1 MAVRLRLGVYDNI
14 LRQDASYFD
23 KARHSTGKLTS
34 RLDTDANAVK
44 AAIDQRLAQVLQ
56 GMVSLVGGIIIAFY
70 FSWKMAP
77 IGIITA
83 IVLVVL
89 QLSVTNYLKRRGAR
103 DAQIAEEAAR
113 IVTESI
119 VNVRTVQ
126 ALTRQRFMFD
136 SFAEASRKPHRRA
149 IIRGFWEA
157 LNYALSNGFVN
168 INFAI
173 AYLFGLM
180 LIRNGHATP
189 FIVFQ

>member
-1 MAVRLRLGVYDNI
+1 M
-14 LRQDASYFD
+14 
-23 KARHSTGKLTS
+23 
-34 RLDTDANAVK
+34 
-44 AAIDQRLAQVLQ
+44 
-56 GMVSLVGGIIIAFY
+56 AFY

-83 IVLVVL
+83 VVLVIL

-103 DAQIAEEAAR
+103 DAQIAGKSMTKSRLTLSIEEAAR
-113 IVTESI
+113 IATESI

-126 ALTRQRFMFD
+126 ALTRQKHMFD
-136 SFAEASRKPHRRA
+136 MFAEASRKPHRRA

-173 AYLFGLM
+173 AYAFGLV
-180 LIRNGHATP
+180 LIRGGHTTP
-189 FIVFQ
+189 FLVFQ